1 MNATVPLHQTRPT
14 GLPPRTGPCM
24 NRKTT
29 QVSLQ
34 QDPHAVRVP
43 GENELQAA
51 IGREV
56 RACRKR
62 HGMTA
67 TELAGAANIS
77 VGMMS
82 KIENGVISASL
93 TTLQALSQAL
103 GVPMTALLRSFE
115 DERSAVFVRAGT
127 GLEVERRGTRAGHHY
142 NLLGY
147 IGSASSAVSV
157 EPYLITLTSH
167 TDVFPLFQHAGM
179 EFLYLLEGEITYRH
193 GSTLYHMA
201 PGDSLFFEADTPHG
215 PEQLTKLPIRFLS
228 IISYPQ
234 GGED

>member
-1 MNATVPLHQTRPT
+1 MSISVPLHQARPV
-14 GLPPRTGPCM
+14 GFPRVGAGAGRKAVSLP
-24 NRKTT
+24 
-29 QVSLQ
+29 LQ
-34 QDPHAVRVP
+34 QDPHAVRAP

-67 TELAGAANIS
+67 TELASAASIS

-115 DERSAVFVRAGT
+115 EERSAVFVKAGA
-127 GLEVERRGTRAGHHY
+127 GVGVERRGTRAGHQY

-147 IGSASSAVSV
+147 IGSGSSTVSV
-157 EPYLITLTSH
+157 EPYLITLASD
-167 TDVFPLFQHAGM
+167 TDTFPLFQHPGM

-193 GSTLYHMA
+193 GANLYHMA

-215 PEQLTKLPIRFLS
+215 PEQLTRLPIRFLS
-228 IISYPQ
+228 VISYPQ

>member
-1 MNATVPLHQTRPT
+1 MSSSVLTRPARAAGFLARGAT
-14 GLPPRTGPCM
+14 AFARTAAPAA
-24 NRKTT
+24 
-29 QVSLQ
+29 LQ
-34 QDPHAVRVP
+34 QDPHAVRAP
-43 GENELQAA
+43 SENELQAA

-62 HGMTA
+62 RGMTA

-127 GLEVERRGTRAGHHY
+127 GVEVERRGTRAGHHY

-147 IGSASSAVSV
+147 IGSSSSTVSV

-167 TDVFPLFQHAGM
+167 TDTFPLFQHAGM

-193 GSTLYHMA
+193 GPTLYHMS

>member
-1 MNATVPLHQTRPT
+1 MNASIPLHQARPVGFPEKGGA
-14 GLPPRTGPCM
+14 GLG
-24 NRKTT
+24 RKASA
-29 QVSLQ
+29 VPLQ

-67 TELAGAANIS
+67 TELACAANIS

-115 DERSAVFVRAGT
+115 EERSAVFVRAGT
-127 GLEVERRGTRAGHHY
+127 GVEVERRGTRAGHHY

-167 TDVFPLFQHAGM
+167 TDTFPLFQHAGM

-201 PGDSLFFEADTPHG
+201 AGDSLFFEADTPHG
-215 PEQLTKLPIRFLS
+215 PEQLSKLPVRFLS

-234 GGED
+234 GGEE